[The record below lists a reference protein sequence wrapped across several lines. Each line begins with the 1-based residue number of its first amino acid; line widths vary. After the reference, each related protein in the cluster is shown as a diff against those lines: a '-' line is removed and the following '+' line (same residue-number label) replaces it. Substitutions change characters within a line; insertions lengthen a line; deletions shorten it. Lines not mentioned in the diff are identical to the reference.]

1 MTIGYEQTYQLR
13 TGDFDS
19 YAHLLPSSI
28 LDVFQDVAGVN
39 AEQVPGMTWKELTDA
54 GLFWVVTRIKYE
66 VIETPHLHEQ
76 VIARTWPLAP
86 TRLGFQR
93 EYTMRKLDGTPL
105 VKCSSDWILMDY
117 KTRSFAS
124 ARDFY
129 NGPQDFSEEKVF
141 EKKLRKI
148 KTFEPEDAGETFQ
161 VHFVDIDINGH
172 VNNSK
177 YPNFVMNSLDLSEDE
192 TIKTFQI
199 DYRHELRAGS
209 TVRIHSKREENV
221 ITSMG
226 ISTEGDT
233 AGECMF
239 ATQIELA

>member
-13 TGDFDS
+13 TGDFDR

-39 AEQVPGMTWKELTDA
+39 AEQVPGMTWKELSDA

-66 VIETPHLHEQ
+66 VVETPALHEQ

-93 EYTMRKLDGTPL
+93 DYTMRKLDGSLL

-129 NGPQDFSEEKVF
+129 NGPDDFSEEKVF
-141 EKKLRKI
+141 DKKLRKI
-148 KTFEPEDAGETFQ
+148 KTFEPEDEGTQFD
-161 VHFVDIDINGH
+161 VSFVDIDINGH

-177 YPNFVMNSLDLSEDE
+177 YPNFVLNALNLAEGE

-199 DYRHELRAGS
+199 DYRHEHRPGDKV
-209 TVRIHSKREENV
+209 TIHSKKEGNI
-221 ITSMG
+221 ITSLGMNP
-226 ISTEGDT
+226 EGD
-233 AGECMF
+233 CMF
-239 ATQIELA
+239 ETQIELA

>member
-13 TGDFDS
+13 TGDFDR
-19 YAHLLPSSI
+19 YAHLLPPSI

-39 AEQVPGMTWKELTDA
+39 AEQVPGMTWKELSDA

-66 VIETPHLHEQ
+66 VVETPALHEQ

-93 EYTMRKLDGTPL
+93 DYTMRKLDGSLL

-129 NGPQDFSEEKVF
+129 NGPDDFSEEKVF
-141 EKKLRKI
+141 DKKLRKI
-148 KTFEPEDAGETFQ
+148 KTFEPEDEGTQFD
-161 VHFVDIDINGH
+161 VSFVDIDINGH

-177 YPNFVMNSLDLSEDE
+177 YPNFVLNALNLAEGE

-199 DYRHELRAGS
+199 DYRHELRPGNKV
-209 TVRIHSKREENV
+209 TIHSKKEENI
-221 ITSMG
+221 ITSLGMNP
-226 ISTEGDT
+226 EGD
-233 AGECMF
+233 CMF
-239 ATQIELA
+239 ETQIELA

>member
-13 TGDFDS
+13 TGDFDR

-39 AEQVPGMTWKELTDA
+39 AEQVPGMTWKELSDA

-66 VIETPHLHEQ
+66 VVETPALHEQ

-93 EYTMRKLDGTPL
+93 DYTMRKLDGSLL

-129 NGPQDFSEEKVF
+129 NGPDDFSEEKVF
-141 EKKLRKI
+141 DMKLRKI
-148 KTFEPEDAGETFQ
+148 KTFEPEDEGTQFD
-161 VHFVDIDINGH
+161 VSFVDIDINGH

-177 YPNFVMNSLDLSEDE
+177 YPNFVLNALNLAEGE

-199 DYRHELRAGS
+199 DYRHELRPGNKV
-209 TVRIHSKREENV
+209 TIHSKKEGNI
-221 ITSMG
+221 ITSLGMNP
-226 ISTEGDT
+226 EGD
-233 AGECMF
+233 CMF
-239 ATQIELA
+239 ETQIELA

>member
-13 TGDFDS
+13 TGDFDR

-39 AEQVPGMTWKELTDA
+39 AEQVPGMTWKELSDV

-66 VIETPHLHEQ
+66 VVETPALHEQ

-93 EYTMRKLDGTPL
+93 DYTMRKLDGSLL

-129 NGPQDFSEEKVF
+129 NGPDDFSEEKVF
-141 EKKLRKI
+141 DKKLRKI
-148 KTFEPEDAGETFQ
+148 KTFEPEDEGTQFD
-161 VHFVDIDINGH
+161 VSFVDIDINGH

-177 YPNFVMNSLDLSEDE
+177 YPNFVLNALNLAEGE

-199 DYRHELRAGS
+199 DYRHELRPGDKV
-209 TVRIHSKREENV
+209 TIHSKKEGNI
-221 ITSMG
+221 ITSLGMNP
-226 ISTEGDT
+226 EGD
-233 AGECMF
+233 CMF
-239 ATQIELA
+239 ETQIELA

>member
-13 TGDFDS
+13 TGDFDR
-19 YAHLLPSSI
+19 YARLLPSSI

-39 AEQVPGMTWKELTDA
+39 AEQVPGMTWKELRDA

-66 VIETPHLHEQ
+66 VIETPALHEQ

-93 EYTMRKLDGTPL
+93 EYTMRKLDGSPL

-117 KTRSFAS
+117 ETRSFAS

-141 EKKLRKI
+141 DKKLRKI
-148 KTFEPEDAGETFQ
+148 KTFTPEDEGIKDS
-161 VHFVDIDINGH
+161 VSFVDLDINGH

-177 YPNFVMNSLDLSEDE
+177 YPNFVMNALNLAENE
-192 TIKTFQI
+192 PIKTFQI
-199 DYRHELRAGS
+199 DYRHELRFGD
-209 TVRIHSKREENV
+209 TVRIHSKQENNTIV
-221 ITSMG
+221 SVGMATQGNM
-226 ISTEGDT
+226 T
-233 AGECMF
+233 GECMF

>member
-1 MTIGYEQTYQLR
+1 
-13 TGDFDS
+13 
-19 YAHLLPSSI
+19 
-28 LDVFQDVAGVN
+28 
-39 AEQVPGMTWKELTDA
+39 MTWKELTDA

-66 VIETPHLHEQ
+66 VIETPQLHEQ

-117 KTRSFAS
+117 QTRSFAS

-129 NGPQDFSEEKVF
+129 KGPQDFSEEKVF
-141 EKKLRKI
+141 DKKLRKI
-148 KTFEPEDAGETFQ
+148 KTFEPEEQGVED
-161 VHFVDIDINGH
+161 VVSFVDIDINGH

-177 YPNFVMNSLDLSEDE
+177 YPNFVMNALELSENE

-199 DYRHELRAGS
+199 DYRHELRLGDRVRVHSNVMAKPSLPSASLQKESMPENACLQPRLNWHSS
-209 TVRIHSKREENV
+209 TFRLLLFYPRVYRQ
-221 ITSMG
+221 
-226 ISTEGDT
+226 
-233 AGECMF
+233 AF
-239 ATQIELA
+239 

>member
-13 TGDFDS
+13 TGDFDR

-39 AEQVPGMTWKELTDA
+39 AEQVPGMTWKELSDA

-66 VIETPHLHEQ
+66 VVETPALHEQ

-93 EYTMRKLDGTPL
+93 DYTMRKLDGSLL

-129 NGPQDFSEEKVF
+129 NGPDDFSEEKVF
-141 EKKLRKI
+141 DKKLRKI
-148 KTFEPEDAGETFQ
+148 KTFEPEDEGTQFD
-161 VHFVDIDINGH
+161 VSFVDIDINGH

-177 YPNFVMNSLDLSEDE
+177 YPNFVLNALNLAEGE

-199 DYRHELRAGS
+199 DYRHELRPGDKV
-209 TVRIHSKREENV
+209 TIHSKKERNI
-221 ITSMG
+221 ITSLGMNP
-226 ISTEGDT
+226 EGD
-233 AGECMF
+233 CMF
-239 ATQIELA
+239 ETQIELA

>member
-13 TGDFDS
+13 TGDFDR

-39 AEQVPGMTWKELTDA
+39 AEQVPGMTWKELSDA

-66 VIETPHLHEQ
+66 VIETPALHEQ

-93 EYTMRKLDGTPL
+93 DYTMRKLDGGLL

-129 NGPQDFSEEKVF
+129 NGPNDFSEEKVF
-141 EKKLRKI
+141 DKKLRKI
-148 KTFEPEDAGETFQ
+148 KTFEPEDEGTQFD
-161 VHFVDIDINGH
+161 VSFVDIDINGH

-177 YPNFVMNSLDLSEDE
+177 YPNFVLNALNLAEGE

-199 DYRHELRAGS
+199 DYRHELRPGNKV
-209 TVRIHSKREENV
+209 TIHSKKEGNI
-221 ITSMG
+221 ITSLGMNP
-226 ISTEGDT
+226 EGD
-233 AGECMF
+233 CMF
-239 ATQIELA
+239 ETQIELA

>member
-1 MTIGYEQTYQLR
+1 MTIGYKQTYQLR
-13 TGDFDS
+13 TGDFDR

-39 AEQVPGMTWKELTDA
+39 AEQVPGMTWKELSAA

-66 VIETPHLHEQ
+66 VVETPALHEQ

-93 EYTMRKLDGTPL
+93 DYTMRKLDGSLL

-129 NGPQDFSEEKVF
+129 NGPNDFSEEKVF
-141 EKKLRKI
+141 DKKLRKI
-148 KTFEPEDAGETFQ
+148 KTFEPEDEGTQFD
-161 VHFVDIDINGH
+161 VSFVDIDINGH

-177 YPNFVMNSLDLSEDE
+177 YPNFVLNALNLAEGE

-199 DYRHELRAGS
+199 DYRHELRPGNKV
-209 TVRIHSKREENV
+209 TIHSKKEGNI
-221 ITSMG
+221 ITSLGMNP
-226 ISTEGDT
+226 EGD
-233 AGECMF
+233 CMF
-239 ATQIELA
+239 ETQIELA

>member
-13 TGDFDS
+13 TGDFDR

-39 AEQVPGMTWKELTDA
+39 AEQVPGMTWKELSDA

-66 VIETPHLHEQ
+66 VVETPALHEQ

-93 EYTMRKLDGTPL
+93 DYTIRKLDGSLL

-129 NGPQDFSEEKVF
+129 NGPDDFSEEKVF
-141 EKKLRKI
+141 DKKLRKI
-148 KTFEPEDAGETFQ
+148 KTFEPEDEGTQFD
-161 VHFVDIDINGH
+161 VSFVDIDINGH

-177 YPNFVMNSLDLSEDE
+177 YPNFVLNALNLAEGE

-199 DYRHELRAGS
+199 DYRHELRPGDKV
-209 TVRIHSKREENV
+209 TIHSKKEGNI
-221 ITSMG
+221 ITSLGMNP
-226 ISTEGDT
+226 EGD
-233 AGECMF
+233 CMF
-239 ATQIELA
+239 ETQIELA

>member
-13 TGDFDS
+13 TGDFDR

-39 AEQVPGMTWKELTDA
+39 AEQVPGMTWKELSNA

-66 VIETPHLHEQ
+66 VVETPALHEQ

-93 EYTMRKLDGTPL
+93 DYTMRKLDGSLL

-129 NGPQDFSEEKVF
+129 NGPDDFSEEKVF
-141 EKKLRKI
+141 DKKLRKI
-148 KTFEPEDAGETFQ
+148 KTFEPEDEGTQFD
-161 VHFVDIDINGH
+161 VSFVDIDINGH

-177 YPNFVMNSLDLSEDE
+177 YPNFVLNENKHVVLAHISGKLRMNFIRILPGDKV
-192 TIKTFQI
+192 T
-199 DYRHELRAGS
+199 
-209 TVRIHSKREENV
+209 IHSKKEGNI
-221 ITSMG
+221 ITSLGMNP
-226 ISTEGDT
+226 EGD
-233 AGECMF
+233 CMF
-239 ATQIELA
+239 ETQIELA

>member
-13 TGDFDS
+13 TGDFDR

-39 AEQVPGMTWKELTDA
+39 AEQVPGMTWKELSDA

-66 VIETPHLHEQ
+66 VIETPALHEQ

-93 EYTMRKLDGTPL
+93 DYTMRKLDGSLL

-129 NGPQDFSEEKVF
+129 NGPDDFSEEKVF
-141 EKKLRKI
+141 DKKLRKI
-148 KTFEPEDAGETFQ
+148 KTFEPKDEGMQFD
-161 VHFVDIDINGH
+161 VSFVDIDINGH

-177 YPNFVMNSLDLSEDE
+177 YPNFVLNALNLAEGE

-199 DYRHELRAGS
+199 DYRHELRPGNKV
-209 TVRIHSKREENV
+209 TIHSKKEGNI
-221 ITSMG
+221 ITSLGMNP
-226 ISTEGDT
+226 EGD
-233 AGECMF
+233 CMF
-239 ATQIELA
+239 ETQIELA